1 MKKLLAGFLC
11 TVFAVSFGCNENKS
25 APGGPGA
32 STPGKAG
39 RDTSFTIN
47 PPSTTTSIKQGEEK
61 EVTIAINRGKEFK
74 QDVKITAST
83 EEKGITIT
91 PDPAE
96 LKASDKA
103 TELKFRVKADKDA
116 AISEH
121 TITIKATPETGD
133 PTEAKFKVKVTGT

>member
-11 TVFAVSFGCNENKS
+11 TALAMSFGCNENKS
-25 APGGPGA
+25 TPGGPGA

-47 PPSTTTSIKQGEEK
+47 PPSTTTSIKQGDDK
-61 EVTIAINRGKEFK
+61 EVTIAINRGKDFK
-74 QDVKITAST
+74 QDVKISLST
-83 EEKGITIT
+83 EQKGITVT

-103 TELKFRVKADKDA
+103 TELKFHVKADKDA
-116 AISEH
+116 AIGEH
-121 TITIKATPETGD
+121 TITVKATPETGS
-133 PTEAKFKVKVTGT
+133 P

>member
-11 TVFAVSFGCNENKS
+11 TALAVSFGCNENKS

-39 RDTSFTIN
+39 RDTAFTIN

-74 QDVKITAST
+74 QDVKISLST
-83 EEKGITIT
+83 EEKGVTIT
-91 PDPAE
+91 PNPAE
-96 LKASDKA
+96 LKASDNK
-103 TELKFRVKADKDA
+103 TELTFHVKADRDA
-116 AISEH
+116 AIGEH
-121 TITIKATPETGD
+121 TITVKATPETGS
-133 PTEAKFKVKVTGT
+133 PTETPFKVKVTGA